1 MFKVFK
7 VIHIAAAAA
16 IAFGTAKP
24 RLRQAQL

>member
-16 IAFGTAKP
+16 IVLGTAKP
-24 RLRQAQL
+24 RLRQSQF